1 MAEISHAKA
10 ELSST
15 LEQYQIN
22 LAEVQTLRL
31 GLESQVAQGK
41 SEIDDLTDRLANSAQ
56 AMEAL
61 ESQYQDLDRTLTDT

>member
-1 MAEISHAKA
+1 MAEISQAKA

-15 LEQYQIN
+15 LEQFKIN

-41 SEIDDLTDRLANSAQ
+41 SEIDELTDRLANSTQ

-61 ESQYQDLDRTLTDT
+61 ESRYQDLDRTLTDT